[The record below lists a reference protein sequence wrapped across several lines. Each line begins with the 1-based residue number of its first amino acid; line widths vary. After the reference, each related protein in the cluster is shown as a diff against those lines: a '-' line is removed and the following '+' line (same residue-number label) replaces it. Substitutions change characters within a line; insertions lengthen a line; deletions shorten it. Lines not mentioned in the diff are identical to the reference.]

1 MSGIHQLL
9 LSANMGPTDVDLSY
23 FIIGG
28 GSGVGGGV
36 GGGWYNKGGASGVAR
51 SGTVTVS
58 TGSDIAVTIGAGSPI
73 GSGVP
78 VVAGG
83 ETVIADVATATGGY
97 SQQTANNDGPNN
109 DDYSGSNPTDSYAG
123 GGGAGAGGN
132 AGGGVYNANGGI
144 GVTHQLLTDL
154 SHGVES
160 NGDYYVG
167 GGGSGKRA
175 DEIAISG
182 LGYGPSNSGSGG
194 GQDAG
199 NAILDGSDGL
209 AIIKS
214 PVIAASTVGSP
225 AYALIGGF
233 HYYKFTGSGSIKF

>member
-1 MSGIHQLL
+1 MI
-9 LSANMGPTDVDLSY
+9 LSAITGPTDVDLSY

-28 GSGVGGGV
+28 GAGVGGGV
-36 GGGWYNKGGASGVAR
+36 AGLWHNKGGASGVAR
-51 SGTVTVS
+51 SGTVTVA
-58 TGSDIAVTIGAGSPI
+58 TGLDIAVTIGAGSP
-73 GSGVP
+73 GSPGATVP
-78 VVAGG
+78 AGG

-97 SQQTANNDGPNN
+97 GPQIANNDGPNN
-109 DDYSGSNPTDSYAG
+109 DDYSGSNPTDNSAG

-167 GGGSGKRA
+167 GGGSGRRTSR
-175 DEIAISG
+175 AISG

-199 NAILDGSDGL
+199 NEIPDGSDGL

-214 PVIAASTVGSP
+214 PIIAASTVGSP